1 MQHTTSHE
9 LSQWAETDR
18 ILREDFNSDNAKIE
32 AALAGMLGRS
42 QIIKSISLTVDT
54 KVDLDLSDID
64 WNQWSA
70 VGFILDIY
78 IGGNYQ
84 APGNIYCQTKTVQSV
99 KQYCSQEDNGYIAVG
114 TYMPVLREFL
124 SCFPLIFRAFPAF
137 CLSVIRCADH
147 KKRPF
152 FIQRQADETH
162 HLLPQTTPLV
172 YCTSLLHKCP

>member
-32 AALAGMLGRS
+32 AALAGMLGRA

-114 TYMPVLREFL
+114 TYMPFLLMFLPLRDAERKVTCVYLGTSSGVGFAECPFSEL
-124 SCFPLIFRAFPAF
+124 TGLQIGSGTQYFHPTQSITLWG
-137 CLSVIRCADH
+137 IR
-147 KKRPF
+147 
-152 FIQRQADETH
+152 
-162 HLLPQTTPLV
+162 
-172 YCTSLLHKCP
+172 

>member
-32 AALAGMLGRS
+32 AALAGMLGRA

-70 VGFILDIY
+70 VGFILEIY
-78 IGGNYQ
+78 IGRN
-84 APGNIYCQTKTVQSV
+84 
-99 KQYCSQEDNGYIAVG
+99 
-114 TYMPVLREFL
+114 
-124 SCFPLIFRAFPAF
+124 
-137 CLSVIRCADH
+137 
-147 KKRPF
+147 
-152 FIQRQADETH
+152 
-162 HLLPQTTPLV
+162 
-172 YCTSLLHKCP
+172 